1 MPSKQ
6 SEPKVARYL
15 VESPVKNFV
24 GVGAGGVQFAYGRAE
39 VNEGW
44 VLDWYREK
52 GFKVTKIDDG
62 NGPSKAVEDMSVD
75 ELKEEATSRGLKVNS
90 KSTKAELL
98 ALLNGDDNV

>member
-6 SEPKVARYL
+6 TEPKVARYL

-62 NGPSKAVEDMSVD
+62 NGPSKAVEDMSVA
-75 ELKEEATSRGLKVNS
+75 ELKEEAVARGFEVNS

>member
-1 MPSKQ
+1 MPKQ
-6 SEPKVARYL
+6 LEPKAARYL

-52 GFKVTKIDDG
+52 GFKVTKMEDKEA
-62 NGPSKAVEDMSVD
+62 PAKAFDDMSVA
-75 ELKEEATSRGLKVNS
+75 ELKEEAIARGFEVNS
-90 KSTKAELL
+90 KSTKGELL
-98 ALLNGDDNV
+98 AMLNGEDHV

>member
-62 NGPSKAVEDMSVD
+62 NGPAKAVEEMSVA
-75 ELKEEATSRGLKVNS
+75 ELKEEAIARGFEVNS

>member
-62 NGPSKAVEDMSVD
+62 NGPSKAVEDMSVA
-75 ELKEEATSRGLKVNS
+75 ELKEEAVARGFEVNS